1 MWEQRFAQMCKR
13 KKSIILQNDLW
24 FLLVFSS
31 KFCGHSIELIIF
43 IMKVKPCFTH
53 SLSLCSYFVCC
64 IYSQLT
70 AVRVGRC
77 LTGRR
82 TVRTSLTGTQS
93 TPVWTTPSL
102 NSAAST
108 TTERD
113 TICLPLS
120 STQVQDLRNKLSLF
134 LFGLDWLRMQ
144 LDWLLT

>member
-1 MWEQRFAQMCKR
+1 MWPFHRTCIYHEIKT
-13 KKSIILQNDLW
+13 SLSP
-24 FLLVFSS
+24 FLSL
-31 KFCGHSIELIIF
+31 
-43 IMKVKPCFTH
+43 

-70 AVRVGRC
+70 VVRVGRC

-82 TVRTSLTGTQS
+82 TVPTSLTGTQS

-108 TTERD
+108 ITERD

-120 STQVQDLRNKLSLF
+120 STQVKDLTRNKLSLF
-134 LFGLDWLRMQ
+134 LFWLDCLRMQ
-144 LDWLLT
+144 LDWLLTYRFSTELVVSVTCFLQAQVHDI